1 MFILIGPHVRPF
13 GDGNQT
19 VLQWPQVRRQRSSE
33 VSCSSQNDGWQL
45 KSERFQLHVWRHC
58 LTIVGTMDRKSFNTD
73 MVWRLEILDSA
84 RCRVAKFDFR
94 LEVRNLG

>member
-1 MFILIGPHVRPF
+1 MSGTLVTEIKL
-13 GDGNQT
+13 
-19 VLQWPQVRRQRSSE
+19 LKWPQVRRQRSSE

-73 MVWRLEILDSA
+73 IVWCGDWRY
-84 RCRVAKFDFR
+84 
-94 LEVRNLG
+94 